1 MKPSAPSLNRAWPY
15 AVLGLIVLASLAGSR
30 PDIDQ
35 LLATAAE
42 LGPLPV
48 EHTADALRYRITTLI
63 RKEDEM
69 ARHEALAMT
78 RRPLPPPPTSHRPD
92 PGRSRGISI

>member
-1 MKPSAPSLNRAWPY
+1 MAAQDHHRRA
-15 AVLGLIVLASLAGSR
+15 GLHGRLRPATLAAHLASLAVNK
-30 PDIDQ
+30 
-35 LLATAAE
+35 AAE